1 MWRFLLK
8 AAVSALLIW
17 LLLRHRDLGAIA
29 HQMLAV
35 NPVDLV
41 LAGVCFWVLALPS
54 ALRWIRILAA
64 MGHELPLA
72 AAFPIVLIGLFF
84 NLVLPS
90 SVGGDAVRM
99 WKLHRLGLPGQVAVM
114 SVMIDRLV
122 ALAALLLLV
131 TAALPAL
138 YDLVADRGARNGVLV
153 LLALGYVGFALA
165 MLLEHLPASLKR
177 HRLARWAGQL
187 GSDLR
192 RVLLVP
198 RFAVPTLFYSLVN
211 QGGLIVVTWI
221 LARGMGLPIGALD
234 CLLVVPFAVLVSVI
248 PISIAGWGLRE
259 GAFVAGFGLVGLG
272 ASQAL
277 ALSVLYGLLNTAVN
291 LPGGIIWLASADKR
305 RPATAAIEPRNA
317 GDAGA

>member
-1 MWRFLLK
+1 
-8 AAVSALLIW
+8 LLIW
-17 LLLRHRDLGAIA
+17 LLLRHRDLGAIG

-35 NPVDLV
+35 DTVDLV
-41 LAGVCFWVLALPS
+41 LAGACFWMLALPS
-54 ALRWIRILAA
+54 TLRWIRILAA
-64 MGHELPLA
+64 MGHKLSLA
-72 AAFPIVLIGLFF
+72 AAFPIVLVGLFF

-99 WKLHRLGLPGQVAVM
+99 WKLHRQGLPGQVAVT

-138 YDLVADRGARNGVLV
+138 YTLVADRNARNGVLI
-153 LLALGYVGFALA
+153 LLALGYAGFAVA
-165 MLLEHLPASLKR
+165 MLLERLPPSVSR
-177 HRLARWAGQL
+177 FRPVRWASRL
-187 GSDLR
+187 GGDLR
-192 RVLLVP
+192 RVLLIP

-211 QGGLIVVTWI
+211 QGGLIVVAWI

-234 CLLVVPFAVLVSVI
+234 CLLVVPFAILVSVI

-272 ASQAL
+272 ANQAL

-291 LPGGIIWLASADKR
+291 LPGGLVWLASADKKR
-305 RPATAAIEPRNA
+305 TPIAATEPR
-317 GDAGA
+317 GTEDAGV